1 MFLKTKSFINYSST
15 IVLMVTTIQLN
26 ETVKNQLDKLK
37 KDRETY
43 EEVIINLLELEDRLN
58 RRQEALLIEG
68 CKEMSSENLR
78 ITKQFES
85 MEDLSDWE
93 W

>member
-1 MFLKTKSFINYSST
+1 
-15 IVLMVTTIQLN
+15 MVTTIQLN

-43 EEVIINLLELEDRLN
+43 EEVIINLVRLGDKIN
-58 RRQEALLIEG
+58 RRQESLLIEG
-68 CKEMSSENLR
+68 CREMASENLR
-78 ITKQFES
+78 ITKQFEGI
-85 MEDLSDWE
+85 EDLSGWE